1 MPSKLLLCLMLC
13 CVGLPVAARD
23 AAQGP
28 SNGGSCAVTQEETA
42 DGDGAR
48 GTADKR
54 AGQTPAATR
63 AATPRRG
70 GDGEAATR
78 PPRWHSFLPGMFR

>member
-23 AAQGP
+23 VPQMPA
-28 SNGGSCAVTQEETA
+28 SGGSCAVSQEEST
-42 DGDGAR
+42 DGESVR

-54 AGQTPAATR
+54 AGQTPAASRTS
-63 AATPRRG
+63 TTRRG
-70 GDGEAATR
+70 GDGEAAAR